1 MLKNYNPILIVSG
14 EPKSI
19 FLEIFFKALNK
30 KVKSPL
36 VLIVNKKILKKQM
49 KLLKFNFQLNEIQEK
64 EVLKCKFEKN
74 KINFIN
80 VNLYKNINQ
89 YIEKCFFIALKILKK
104 RPNYKLINGP
114 IIKEK
119 FLKGKYPGIT
129 EYLGAKLNC
138 RKDAS
143 MLIFNKNLSVSP
155 ITTHIPLKSVHKSL
169 NKKKIKNHIKILN
182 DFFIK
187 FLNKKPK
194 IAVTGLNPHCESNY
208 KDSEEKRIIMPIIKN
223 LKKDKINLSGP
234 FPADTIFL
242 KQNYSKF
249 DVIVGMYHDQVL
261 TPIKSLFEFNAI
273 NITMGLP
280 FLRISPDHGPNS
292 KMYGKN
298 KSDPNSLIEAIK
310 FLDTKC
316 N

>member
-1 MLKNYNPILIVSG
+1 MQKNYNPILIVSG
-14 EPKSI
+14 EPSSV
-19 FLEIFFKALNK
+19 FLEIFFKTFNK
-30 KVKSPL
+30 KIKSPL

-49 KLLKFNFQLNEIQEK
+49 KLLKFNFQLNEMQKK
-64 EVLKCKFEKN
+64 EVLKSKFKKN
-74 KINFIN
+74 KINFLN
-80 VNLYKNINQ
+80 VNLHDNINQ
-89 YIEKCFFIALKILKK
+89 YIEESFLIALEILNENPKC
-104 RPNYKLINGP
+104 NLINGP
-114 IIKEK
+114 IIKEE

-129 EYLGAKLNC
+129 EYLGAKLNI
-138 RKDAS
+138 KKKAS
-143 MLIFNKNLSVSP
+143 MLIYSKKLSVSP
-155 ITTHIPLKSVHKSL
+155 ITTHIPLKSVHKNL
-169 NKKKIKNHIKILN
+169 NKNKIKNHIRILNKFYIKIL
-182 DFFIK
+182 K
-187 FLNKKPK
+187 KKPK
-194 IAVTGLNPHCESNY
+194 IAITGLNPHCESNF
-208 KDSEEKRIIMPIIKN
+208 KDSEEKKMIIPVIKN
-223 LKKDKINLSGP
+223 LKKEKINLDGP

-298 KSDPNSLIEAIK
+298 KSDPSSLIEAIK

-316 N
+316 S

>member
-1 MLKNYNPILIVSG
+1 MQKNYNPILIVSG
-14 EPKSI
+14 EPRSV
-19 FLEIFFKALNK
+19 FLEIFFKTFK
-30 KVKSPL
+30 KKTKSPL
-36 VLIVNKKILKKQM
+36 ILIVDKKILKKQM
-49 KLLKFNFQLNEIQEK
+49 KLLNFNFQLNELQIK
-64 EVLKCKFEKN
+64 EVLKGKIAKK

-80 VNLYKNINQ
+80 IDTYGSINE
-89 YIEKCFFIALKILKK
+89 YIEKSFTLALSILKK
-104 RPNYKLINGP
+104 RPSYNLINGP
-114 IIKEK
+114 IIKEN

-129 EYLGAKLNC
+129 EYLGSKLKTKKN
-138 RKDAS
+138 AS

-155 ITTHIPLKSVHKSL
+155 ITTHVPLKSVHKSL
-169 NKKKIKNHIKILN
+169 DKPKIKNHIRILN
-182 DFFIK
+182 KFFIQ
-187 FLNKKPK
+187 FLKKKPK
-194 IAVTGLNPHCESNY
+194 IAITGLNPHCESNFHN
-208 KDSEEKRIIMPIIKN
+208 SEEDKIIIPAMNDLRKE
-223 LKKDKINLSGP
+223 KINLRGP

-261 TPIKSLFEFNAI
+261 TPIKSMFEFKAI

-298 KSDPNSLIEAIK
+298 ISDYSSLLEAIK
-310 FLDTKC
+310 FIDNKC